1 MTGCT
6 GAGTNYVQMAAD
18 MESEFGITFELA
30 LYEIGGVRDAYDAGR
45 CDFVLTG
52 SDGTG
57 SFVRQLTRSTPDDH
71 NIWSS
76 VFGKDPWAMLV
87 PHGDDQWFDLIRMV
101 GWILVNAEEL
111 GVTQDNVEDMYANSP
126 SVKVQRL
133 LGAEGTWGQERLQI
147 APDVAVNIIKEVGNF
162 GEIIYRYYS
171 VEAEEKGW
179 GFYRERGPDNLYFRG
194 GLMYVPENT

>member
-1 MTGCT
+1 
-6 GAGTNYVQMAAD
+6 
-18 MESEFGITFELA
+18 
-30 LYEIGGVRDAYDAGR
+30 
-45 CDFVLTG
+45 
-52 SDGTG
+52 
-57 SFVRQLTRSTPDDH
+57 
-71 NIWSS
+71 
-76 VFGKDPWAMLV
+76 MLV

-111 GVTQDNVEDMYANSP
+111 GVTQDNVEEMYANSP

-147 APDVAVNIIKEVGNF
+147 AQDVAVNVIKEVGNF

-194 GLMYVPENT
+194 GLMYVAGEHLIDRVESDNRSRAAWSGPASFFCPVLAPCPPRSKATYAAASSLIPAYRCGATSTSCGPLPRSWPPC